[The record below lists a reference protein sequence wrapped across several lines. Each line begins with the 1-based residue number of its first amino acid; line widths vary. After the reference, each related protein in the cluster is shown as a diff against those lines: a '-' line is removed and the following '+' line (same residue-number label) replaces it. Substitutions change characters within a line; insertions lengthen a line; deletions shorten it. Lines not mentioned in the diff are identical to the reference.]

1 MKIHHV
7 GYLVADIDIAMND
20 FIWLGYELKGEVCVD
35 QKRNIKIQFLK
46 NGNHLIELVS
56 PLNDSSPVNNTL
68 RKTGSSPYHICYE
81 TPILIEQIT
90 KLKKQG
96 YIIIAEALEA
106 PAIGNKKVVFLYKN
120 SVGIVE
126 LVEK

>member
-68 RKTGSSPYHICYE
+68 KKSGSSPYHICYE